1 MTKECCCCHADDTLG
16 EAARQLWE
24 HDCGSLPVVDAD
36 GVVQGMLTDRD
47 ICMAAYTTGK
57 SLSNLRVA
65 SAMAT
70 AVATTHAAQSL
81 REAELVMRSHS
92 VRRLPVVDEGGR
104 LVGMLSLNDLFRWT
118 DDATAG
124 ATSSDAIHLVRT
136 VATLGSSRHPRTV
149 AAKPATVAAPG
160 RGITQRSP
168 GAASATVPHAAAQTT
183 AV

>member
-1 MTKECCCCHADDTLG
+1 MRRIAHLSDLHYVPGQTRKRDWVRSLRDLRPDAVVITGDTLVS
-16 EAARQLWE
+16 EAKR
-24 HDCGSLPVVDAD
+24 
-36 GVVQGMLTDRD
+36 
-47 ICMAAYTTGK
+47 I
-57 SLSNLRVA
+57 LSENKL
-65 SAMAT
+65 
-70 AVATTHAAQSL
+70 HA
-81 REAELVMRSHS
+81 
-92 VRRLPVVDEGGR
+92 LPVVDEGGR